1 MSATDL
7 LQTMYDSPLGTSL
20 AESLYMY
27 PLVEGVH
34 LLSLAFSFGLIVLTD
49 LRLIGIAF
57 TRVPVA
63 IVLQQLRPWLLGGFV
78 VTFITGILLTF
89 AAGPEL
95 IASPIFPLKLL
106 LIVLAG
112 INALWFEL
120 KFGRSLANWG
130 HTSIEHTST
139 LPAALPAG
147 AKLAGWISLVLWSSV
162 VVLGRL
168 IPYLDSGF

>member
-1 MSATDL
+1 MSASEL

-20 AESLYMY
+20 AESLYVY

-49 LRLIGIAF
+49 LRLIGLVF
-57 TRVPVA
+57 HRVPVS

-106 LIVLAG
+106 LILFAG
-112 INALWFEL
+112 LNALWFEV
-120 KFGRSLANWG
+120 KFGRTVIQWG
-130 HTSIEHTST
+130 NQT
-139 LPAALPAG
+139 ALPAG
-147 AKLAGWISLVLWSSV
+147 AKVAGFISLVSWSLV
-162 VVLGRL
+162 VILGRL
-168 IPYLDSGF
+168 IPYFDSGF

>member
-57 TRVPVA
+57 SRVPVA

-78 VTFITGILLTF
+78 VTFVTGILLTF

-120 KFGRSLANWG
+120 KFGRSVTNWG
-130 HTSIEHTST
+130 LASA

-147 AKLAGWISLVLWSSV
+147 AKLAGWISLVLWSAV

>member
-1 MSATDL
+1 MSASEL

-20 AESLYMY
+20 AESLYVY

-49 LRLIGIAF
+49 LRLIGVVF
-57 TRVPVA
+57 HRVPVS

-95 IASPIFPLKLL
+95 ISSPIFPLKLL
-106 LIVLAG
+106 LILFAG
-112 INALWFEL
+112 LNALWFEF
-120 KFGRSLANWG
+120 KFGRSVIGWENAAV
-130 HTSIEHTST
+130 
-139 LPAALPAG
+139 LPMG
-147 AKLAGWISLVLWSSV
+147 AKVAGWISLISWSLV
-162 VVLGRL
+162 VILGRL

>member
-49 LRLIGIAF
+49 LRLIGVAF
-57 TRVPVA
+57 SRVPVA

-78 VTFITGILLTF
+78 VTFVTGILLTF

-112 INALWFEL
+112 INALLFEL
-120 KFGRSLANWG
+120 KFGRSVANWR
-130 HTSIEHTST
+130 HTSA

-147 AKLAGWISLVLWSSV
+147 AKLAGWISLVLWSAV

>member
-1 MSATDL
+1 MSASEL

-20 AESLYMY
+20 AESLYVY

-49 LRLIGIAF
+49 LRLIGLVF
-57 TRVPVA
+57 HRVPVS

-95 IASPIFPLKLL
+95 IASPVFPLKLL
-106 LIVLAG
+106 LILFAG
-112 INALWFEL
+112 LNALWFEL
-120 KFGRSLANWG
+120 KFGRTVIQWG
-130 HTSIEHTST
+130 NQT
-139 LPAALPAG
+139 ALPAG
-147 AKLAGWISLVLWSSV
+147 AKVAGFISLVSWSLV
-162 VVLGRL
+162 VILGRL
-168 IPYLDSGF
+168 IPYFDSGF

>member
-1 MSATDL
+1 MSASEL

-20 AESLYMY
+20 AESLYVY

-49 LRLIGIAF
+49 LRLIGVVF
-57 TRVPVA
+57 RHVPVS

-78 VTFITGILLTF
+78 VTFATGILLTF

-95 IASPIFPLKLL
+95 VSSPIFPLKLL

-112 INALWFEL
+112 LNAVWFEF
-120 KFGRSLANWG
+120 KFGRSVVGWG
-130 HTSIEHTST
+130 AVAE
-139 LPAALPAG
+139 LPAG
-147 AKLAGWISLVLWSSV
+147 VKVAGWLSLIFWSLV